1 MPHTIISV
9 NELQQYLTGT
19 ADRAEHHAQNVSQ
32 VILALAGAIV
42 LFKDQ
47 DEDIRVKTY
56 RGSLANVLWVKING
70 IRYAFSYNH
79 DGESVDIRR
88 NSLQGDVIDSFDNN
102 SNFSEILGVFRNLSP
117 V

>member
-9 NELQQYLTGT
+9 NEFQQYLTGA

-32 VILALAGAIV
+32 VILALAGAVV

-56 RGSLANVLWVKING
+56 RGSLANVIWVKING
-70 IRYAFSYNH
+70 TRYALSYNH
-79 DGESVDIRR
+79 RLPSTAVHLTD
-88 NSLQGDVIDSFDNN
+88 
-102 SNFSEILGVFRNLSP
+102 
-117 V
+117 